1 MKEVSKKDK
10 SNSKSSAILTVLLIF
25 LSLFI
30 VILYIYFEKN
40 FIHKDNFEVSIFN
53 KYEMLIDERLE
64 DQSKIYNQINKKLL
78 EIENNQN
85 QLMIDYDYLKNNDFR
100 QKNRPNNSDIFL
112 VSEAKYLLKMA
123 FSRNLTSRKKNE
135 VINILREV
143 NLILDGLSYKEIDEI
158 KLAIQNEI
166 QDLLSNNKDNN
177 EELISQLSQLSNK
190 VESLKTK
197 NSYSK
202 NTKTEV
208 TSTSK
213 YQKLWISIKEALN
226 DVISIKKYDSKD
238 IDRELSGK
246 IISIQLKKLLNDA
259 IQSIE
264 LNNTDSFKASLKAAS
279 NWIRLYFDENDNE
292 VIGIQEKIKK
302 MEDEEN
308 KYLSNIKDII
318 NLIENFE
325 NTVLSTNQTPMN

>member
-10 SNSKSSAILTVLLIF
+10 SNSKSSAILTVLLIL

-30 VILYIYFEKN
+30 VILYIYFERN
-40 FIHKDNFEVSIFN
+40 FIHKDNFEVSIIN
-53 KYEMLIDERLE
+53 KYEMLIDERLG

-85 QLMIDYDYLKNNDFR
+85 QLMIDYDYLENNDFR
-100 QKNRPNNSDIFL
+100 QENRPNNSDIFL

-123 FSRNLTSRKKNE
+123 FSRNLISREKNDI
-135 VINILREV
+135 INLLREA
-143 NLILDGLSYKEIDEI
+143 NLILDGLNYKEIDEI

-197 NSYSK
+197 NSYSI

-238 IDRELSGK
+238 IDRELSEK

-264 LNNTDSFKASLKAAS
+264 LNNTDSFKASLKASS
-279 NWIRLYFDENDNE
+279 NWIKLYFDENDNE

-325 NTVLSTNQTPMN
+325 KTILLTNQPPMN